1 MKNKIVLIAT
11 LFMVLLS
18 NPLIAQPANPG
29 SADPDPNVPIDG
41 GISALLAAGAIY
53 GIKKIK
59 ENKRKQ

>member
-1 MKNKIVLIAT
+1 
-11 LFMVLLS
+11 MVLLS